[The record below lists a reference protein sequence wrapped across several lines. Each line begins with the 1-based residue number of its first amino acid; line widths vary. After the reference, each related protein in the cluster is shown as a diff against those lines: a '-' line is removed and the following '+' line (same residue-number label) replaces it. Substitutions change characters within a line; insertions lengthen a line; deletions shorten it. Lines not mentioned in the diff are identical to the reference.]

1 MFTGLGR
8 NLRWGQAQKMSWRNH
23 SIVILGPWGAKSP
36 QQTAL
41 ALDQVGRDSSNSSN
55 GFCRLA
61 HAVLV
66 RSDGSAVA
74 TGNNG
79 YGQCDV
85 PPLDERLTY
94 TKISAGDAHT
104 VLLRSDGTAV
114 AIGCNEYG
122 QCDIPPL
129 DEGITYTQ
137 ISAGYEHTVLLRSDG
152 SAIAIGSNDYF
163 FWMIMENVK
172 SHLWTRNWYTPWF
185 LQAVLLQC
193 FCGMMAVLLPS
204 ENFRAF
210 HCQSLEYA
218 T

>member
-1 MFTGLGR
+1 MNVYGVGSQFEVRPSSENVLTKPFHCNLGA
-8 NLRWGQAQKMSWRNH
+8 LGCQILTH
-23 SIVILGPWGAKSP
+23 SGSP

-104 VLLRSDGTAV
+104 VLLRSDGCAVAFGDNQDGGCNIPALDMGMAYTQISAGEQYTVLLRSDGTAV

-163 FWMIMENVK
+163 F
-172 SHLWTRNWYTPWF
+172 
-185 LQAVLLQC
+185 
-193 FCGMMAVLLPS
+193 G
-204 ENFRAF
+204 
-210 HCQSLEYA
+210 
-218 T
+218 